1 VARPGDIDDVQ
12 VVLLDDAVQVDVDE
26 VQPRRRAPV
35 PEQARLDVLQRER
48 FLQQRIVVE
57 IDLPDRQI
65 VRGPP
70 IGVHLAE
77 HAPDLGPDEPVRRF
91 RFLSRLEN

>member
-1 VARPGDIDDVQ
+1 MPWTAVARARDVDHVQ
-12 VVLLDDAVQVDVDE
+12 IVLLDDAVQMGVDE

-35 PEQARLDVLQRER
+35 AEQARLDVRQGER

-65 VRGPP
+65 VRRAPV
-70 IGVHLAE
+70 GVHLVE
-77 HAPDLGPDEPVRRF
+77 QCRRQ
-91 RFLSRLEN
+91 